1 MSPAR
6 RVNGAGEATRKRHS
20 WLELLQTSGPFLTLP
35 VVHRVFPDGLPP
47 VSADRRGAVRHVVER
62 MLATQGEERR
72 AVIDELLS
80 GVLDWGEHHR
90 DDLPDALGALVVEH
104 RVTVHPDLAFVVDE
118 AEESI
123 PDEDVPDDDAG
134 GSDDDAAE
142 AAEPTGPPSGGASPW
157 RLFGRIEPWG
167 THPLARTT
175 RDGWTANAAE
185 RLAVLLRA
193 RDVPVGLVTDGRWW
207 AIVWAPRRAAT
218 GVAVFDASLFSEE
231 PDSLAAFAALLGRQ
245 RFLGVAAPDTLP
257 RLLEESLERG
267 EELTDALGRQVRDA
281 VELLVRTL
289 DRLDAD
295 SGGALLA
302 RVDDDELYRG
312 VITVMMRVVFLL
324 FAEERRLLPSDDEVY
339 ASAYSVGRL
348 VDDLDRVRALAGP
361 QSLDYRYGAWHRLLA
376 TARAVHGGVHHE
388 DLRLPAYG
396 SDLFDPNRFP
406 WLEGRAGEE
415 SSAGATVP
423 AVDDR
428 TVWRMLRAVQFVTVG
443 VEWRRLTFRAL
454 GVEQIGYVYEG
465 LLELEVRTADELTLL
480 LARHS
485 KWPRQKMPT
494 EVGVAEAR
502 TWVDGLPDT
511 LQAEVAARIGW
522 TASRVEKALRE
533 VLDEHVLAEEV
544 GDAEPEAFKVAVAL
558 APVLRRD
565 ERERPMVVRP
575 GRRYL
580 APSRRRAATG
590 AHYTPPQLALEIATG
605 ALEPLVYFP
614 GPLQTADRSEW
625 RLRPSRHL
633 LGLRVADIAMGSG
646 AFLVS
651 ACRYLADCVVT
662 AEADEGDLDAER
674 WVGAGEQ
681 ADAEVPPV
689 LLEARRRVV
698 ERCLYG
704 VDVNPLAV
712 DMAKLSLW
720 LLTMD
725 RERPFDFLD
734 GRLVAGDSL
743 LGLVEVDQLTT
754 LHLDPVAGRALR
766 EVELPFTDAWVRT
779 LGEAADVRNRA
790 NAIPPEGLRDIER
803 KQRQLREARALT
815 AHLRAVADRLVG
827 IGLSVARTRTARDV
841 RSAFVALG
849 LEMSSASGDDDAVLK
864 ERAQPDLQAERPDG
878 RAPRTPFHWP
888 VEFPEVF
895 VDSPDRGFDA
905 IIGNPPFLGGS
916 KLRGAVGYDLAGF
929 LQRWDGRDVKGNAD
943 LAARFVL
950 RAQRLLSSR
959 GQLGYIATNTL
970 VQGDTLEVGLAQSVA
985 RGMTIRRG
993 RTSHPWPSASANL
1006 EIVDVWASRAPV
1018 GPLGERR
1025 LDDEPVP
1032 AIGADLE
1039 PVGRVGGAKH
1049 RLAENANLVFNGS
1062 KVDGLGFTMSED
1074 EALQLISEDARH
1086 AEALQRYIIGQDL
1099 NQRPDCSASR
1109 WIINFRGWS
1118 LDQAKRYPELLAI
1131 VQRDVKP
1138 ERDRNARAQRRDRWW
1153 IYGERA
1159 PNLYAAIS
1167 NLEHVL
1173 AISMVSNAVM
1183 PVRVPANQVFAH
1195 KCAVF
1200 GFDGFAELAVLSS
1213 SIHTTWTV
1221 RYTSTLETRVNYS
1234 PSDVFLTLPRP
1245 VPTPWLDELGARL
1258 DTERREL
1265 MFGRGWG
1272 LTTTYNHVHDPAD
1285 RDPAVVAL
1293 RDLHADI
1300 DHAVMDAYGW
1310 SDLDLNIG
1318 HHPTR
1323 IGIRWTVGPDARFE
1337 LLDRLLEENQRRYA
1351 AEQGAK

>member
-6 RVNGAGEATRKRHS
+6 RVTGAGEAARKRHS
-20 WLELLQTSGPFLTLP
+20 WLELIQTSGPFLTLP

-47 VSADRRGAVRHVVER
+47 VSADRRGTVRHAVER
-62 MLATQGEERR
+62 MLATHGEERR
-72 AVIDELLS
+72 AVIDELLC
-80 GVLDWGEHHR
+80 GVLDWGEHRR

-104 RVTVHPDLAFVVDE
+104 RLTVHPDLAFVVDE
-118 AEESI
+118 AEESV
-123 PDEDVPDDDAG
+123 PDEDVPDDDAE
-134 GSDDDAAE
+134 GSDEDAAE
-142 AAEPTGPPSGGASPW
+142 AAEPTAPPSGGASPW

-193 RDVPVGLVTDGRWW
+193 RDVPVGVVTDGRWW

-231 PDSLAAFAALLGRQ
+231 PDSLAALAALLGRH
-245 RFLGVAAPDTLP
+245 RFLGVAVPDTLP
-257 RLLEESLERG
+257 RLLAESLERG

-295 SGGALLA
+295 SGGTLLA

-376 TARAVHGGVHHE
+376 AARAVHGGVHHE

-396 SDLFDPNRFP
+396 SDLFDPDRFP
-406 WLEGRAGEE
+406 WLEGRAGDE

-485 KWPRQKMPT
+485 KWPRQKVPA

-511 LQAEVAARIGW
+511 LQAEVAARTGW
-522 TASRVEKALRE
+522 TSSRVEKAMRE
-533 VLDEHVLAEEV
+533 LLDEHVLAEEV

-575 GRRYL
+575 GRRFL

-625 RLRPSRHL
+625 KLRPSRHL

-704 VDVNPLAV
+704 VDVNPLAI

-754 LHLDPVAGRALR
+754 LHMDPVAGRALR

-790 NAIPPEGLRDIER
+790 NALPPEGLRDIER
-803 KQRQLREARALT
+803 KQLQVREARALT
-815 AHLRAVADRLVG
+815 AHLSAVADRLVG
-827 IGLSVARTRTARDV
+827 VGLRVASTRPARDV
-841 RSAFVALG
+841 RNAFVALG
-849 LEMSSASGDDDAVLK
+849 LEMSSASGEDDAVLR
-864 ERAQPDLQAERPDG
+864 ERAQADLQAERPDG
-878 RAPRTPFHWP
+878 RTPRTPFHWP

-905 IIGNPPFLGGS
+905 IIGNPPFVSGKKISGILGT
-916 KLRGAVGYDLAGF
+916 DLLGF
-929 LQRWDGRDVKGNAD
+929 YQRWDGSLVKGSAD

-959 GQLGYIATNTL
+959 GQFGFIATNTL
-970 VQGDTLEVGLAQSVA
+970 VQGDTLEVGLAQAVN

-993 RTSHPWPSASANL
+993 RTSHPWPSSANL
-1006 EIVDVWASRAPV
+1006 EIVDVWASCAAVDPH
-1018 GPLGERR
+1018 GERR
-1025 LDDEPVP
+1025 LDDEAVP

-1039 PVGRVGGAKH
+1039 PLGRVRGAKH
-1049 RLAENANLVFNGS
+1049 PLAENDGYAFMGS
-1062 KVDGLGFTMSED
+1062 NVVGLGFTMGED
-1074 EALQLISEDARH
+1074 DARQLIAEDPQNADALQP
-1086 AEALQRYIIGQDL
+1086 YVIGRDL

-1109 WIINFRGWS
+1109 WIINFRDWP
-1118 LDQAKRYPELLAI
+1118 LDRAGRYPQLLDI
-1131 VQRDVKP
+1131 VRREVKP
-1138 ERDRNARAQRRDRWW
+1138 ERDTNKKAAYRNNWW
-1153 IYGERA
+1153 RYAERGVS
-1159 PNLYAAIS
+1159 LYVAIAD
-1167 NLEHVL
+1167 LDHVL
-1173 AISMVSNAVM
+1173 ALSLVGDAVM
-1183 PVRVPANQVFAH
+1183 PVRVPADQVFAH
-1195 KCAVF
+1195 RCAVF
-1200 GFDGFAELAVLSS
+1200 PFEGFGELAILSS
-1213 SIHTTWTV
+1213 SAHSTWV
-1221 RYTSTLETRVNYS
+1221 IRYTSTLETRINYA
-1234 PSDVFLTLPRP
+1234 PSDVFTTLPRP
-1245 VPTPWLDELGARL
+1245 APTARLDELGARL
-1258 DTERREL
+1258 DTERRTL
-1265 MFGRGWG
+1265 MLGRSWG
-1272 LTTTYNHVHDPAD
+1272 LTTIYHHIHDPAD
-1285 RDPAVVAL
+1285 GDPAVVAL

-1310 SDLDLNIG
+1310 SDLDLDIG
-1318 HHPTR
+1318 HHPTK
-1323 IGIRWTVGPDARFE
+1323 IGTRWTVGPEARFE

-1351 AEQGAK
+1351 AEQGAT